1 LSSNFHA
8 KFPSVFVIVTA
19 YGQMLG
25 GAAEKSDNKMA
36 RMLQQR
42 FMQGMQQ

>member
-1 LSSNFHA
+1 
-8 KFPSVFVIVTA
+8 
-19 YGQMLG
+19 MLG